1 MAKSFE
7 AKQAGSK
14 PDQELRRLTVL
25 FCDIV
30 GSTELGAELDIE
42 DYCALIDDFKDL
54 CQRRI
59 DEAGGWLAQF
69 QGDGVLAY
77 FGYPAVFEDP
87 ARRAVHAGLAIV
99 GELKTRRFRLP
110 SQGESRLSA
119 RVAVHTGPVVTSRD
133 SEPSPQLPE
142 GVAINIAKKIQKFA
156 PDNGVVITAETEELI
171 QRFFD
176 LEGPTSVAVDQVKN
190 DLLIY
195 KVIGERPKRRPAA
208 PSFNANLPPIVARYG
223 ELQLIDDRW
232 EMAHQGLGQ
241 CVLLIGEAGIGK
253 SRLIHEF
260 KRRNAIDDEAWYE
273 IRCTPDTADS
283 AFFPFR
289 EFLASRLSGAPTADL
304 RSVRRQAVAHLKE
317 IGLRSESNEQ
327 ALLSLLGAL
336 PRTTGSERVLPAVIR
351 QRINQFLISYFLAC
365 SENRA
370 LVLVFED
377 LHWSDASTREII
389 QSLALRCR
397 NASILIVCAQR
408 PEAGH
413 PTSSRADVTSLVL
426 NPLAPQHVKELVDNL
441 SSDHEISAQ
450 RAEQIFQLTGGNPLF
465 VEQYIAS
472 SAGYRKDDGQTPTT
486 PRRDELGPAPEQIP
500 STLQEL
506 MAYRLE
512 QLGDAKRVAQCA
524 SVLGQYIHPHILQRV
539 LDVETDEFDR
549 MIESLVRSD
558 ILAYTGETLLPKLR
572 FRHALI
578 REAAYGTLL
587 GSQRRELHRRIAS
600 QLVREQPNND
610 LIPHE
615 VIARH
620 FALAK
625 DPRQSIAHWEQAA
638 AHASAR
644 FANDEALSHLR
655 EALAQVPALPVG
667 EAEQSEIE
675 IREALTVPLEAMRGW
690 AADETES
697 NLKRLLNL
705 QASRSDEFGVFSVYH
720 GLCSMHG
727 IRGEVTQGLGYAEKM
742 QTIADRT
749 GDLAL
754 RVLSLRVSGILYFLI
769 ADFTTS
775 LRSFEEMAS
784 LYTDEIRERVS
795 AYYPANPM
803 AVGHAF
809 SALALAIMG
818 DEKESLA
825 VLAKARDAISSG
837 KDEFTRAYVEGFAS
851 SVFLA
856 LGKYEA
862 GIASASTCL
871 SLSKKNSFDYW
882 TSWAKITLGYGRLA
896 THPQEL
902 GALTLIEEG
911 LNAYRST
918 GSRQLLPYAIGLFA
932 DALIKSGN
940 DERALDVIQDLERE
954 RRDNEVSFFDDFNS
968 KLIAWRKN
976 RSS

>member
-1 MAKSFE
+1 MAEPCK
-7 AKQAGSK
+7 AKRARSK
-14 PDQELRRLTVL
+14 PHQELRRLTVL

-42 DYCALIDDFKDL
+42 DYCALIDGFKEL
-54 CQRRI
+54 CQREI

-87 ARRAVHAGLAIV
+87 ARRAVHAGLSIV

-110 SQGESRLSA
+110 SQSERQLSA
-119 RVAVHTGPVVTSRD
+119 RVSAHTGPVVTAK
-133 SEPSPQLPE
+133 ENKPSAQLPE
-142 GVAINIAKKIQKFA
+142 GVSINIAKKVQQFA
-156 PDNGVVITAETEELI
+156 PDNGVVVTSATEELI
-171 QRFFD
+171 QRYFE
-176 LEGPTSVAVDQVKN
+176 LKGPMSVTIDQVKN
-190 DLLIY
+190 NLSIY
-195 KVIGERPKRRPAA
+195 EVTAERSKTQSAGR
-208 PSFNANLPPIVARYG
+208 SLDGNLPPIVARNG
-223 ELQLIDDRW
+223 ELQLVDDRW
-232 EMAHQGLGQ
+232 EMAQQGLGQ
-241 CVLLIGEAGIGK
+241 CILIVGEAGIGK

-260 KRRNAIDDEAWYE
+260 KRRNAIVDEAWYE
-273 IRCTPDTADS
+273 VRCTPDTADS

-289 EFLASRLSGAPTADL
+289 EFLASRLSGSALADL
-304 RSVRRQAVAHLKE
+304 RSIRRQAVVHLE
-317 IGLRSESNEQ
+317 ELGLLSESNEQ
-327 ALLSLLGAL
+327 VLLSLLGAL
-336 PRTTGSERVLPAVIR
+336 PRTTDSEPVLPAVIR
-351 QRINQFLISYFLAC
+351 QRINKFLIDYFLAC
-365 SENRA
+365 SENRP

-397 NASILIVCAQR
+397 NASVLIVCAQR
-408 PEAGH
+408 PEASH
-413 PTSSRADVTSLVL
+413 HSSGRADVTSLVL
-426 NPLAPQHVKELVDNL
+426 NPLPPLHVKELVDSL
-441 SSDHEISAQ
+441 SPDCEISEL
-450 RAEQIFQLTGGNPLF
+450 RAEQLFQLTGGNPLF

-472 SAGYRKDDGQTPTT
+472 SGGYQKDDVEPSTR
-486 PRRDELGPAPEQIP
+486 PRGNGVGIAPEQIP
-500 STLQEL
+500 PTLQEL
-506 MAYRLE
+506 LAYRLD
-512 QLGDAKRVAQCA
+512 QLGDAKIVAQCA
-524 SVLGQYIHPHILQRV
+524 SVLGQYIHPHILQSV
-539 LDVETDEFDR
+539 LDVEVADFDR
-549 MIESLVRSD
+549 AIESLVRSD

-578 REAAYGTLL
+578 REAAYETLL
-587 GSQRRELHRRIAS
+587 GSQKRELHGRTAE
-600 QLVREQPNND
+600 QLVQEQPNND

-620 FALAK
+620 FALAQ

-655 EALAQVPALPVG
+655 EALAQVPALSAG

-697 NLKRLLNL
+697 NLKRLLDL
-705 QASRSDEFGVFSVYH
+705 QASRSDEVGVFSVYH

-727 IRGEVTQGLGYAEKM
+727 IRGEVAKGLGYAEKM

-769 ADFTTS
+769 ADFPTS
-775 LRSFEEMAS
+775 LRLFEEMAS
-784 LYTDEIRERVS
+784 LYTDEFRERVS
-795 AYYPANPM
+795 AYYPANPI
-803 AVGHAF
+803 AVGYAF

-818 DEKESLA
+818 DEKKSLA
-825 VLAKARDAISSG
+825 ALAKARDAISSG

-856 LGKYEA
+856 LGKYDA

-896 THPQEL
+896 THPDEH

-918 GSRQLLPYAIGLFA
+918 GSRQLLPYAIGLFG

-940 DERALDVIQDLERE
+940 DERALAVIQDLERE

>member
-1 MAKSFE
+1 MAKSGK
-7 AKQAGSK
+7 AKRTKSRPQ
-14 PDQELRRLTVL
+14 QELRRLTVL
-25 FCDIV
+25 FCDMV
-30 GSTELGAELDIE
+30 GSTELGAQLDIE
-42 DYCALIDDFKDL
+42 DYCAVINDFKEL
-54 CQRRI
+54 CQRQI

-77 FGYPAVFEDP
+77 FGYPARFEDP

-99 GELKTRRFRLP
+99 EELKSRRFRLP
-110 SQGESRLSA
+110 SQGERQLCA
-119 RVAVHTGPVVTSRD
+119 RVSVHTGPVVTAPEGQS
-133 SEPSPQLPE
+133 SEQLPE
-142 GVAINIAKKIQKFA
+142 GVSINIAKKIQQFA
-156 PDNGVVITAETEELI
+156 RDNCVVVTSETEELI
-171 QRFFD
+171 QRYFD
-176 LEGPTSVAVDQVKN
+176 LEGPRSVVIDQVKN
-190 DLLIY
+190 ELLIY
-195 KVIGERPKRRPAA
+195 EVTAERATTQLGVRA
-208 PSFNANLPPIVARYG
+208 FEGNLPPFVARYG
-223 ELQLIDDRW
+223 ELQLVDDRW
-232 EMAHQGLGQ
+232 EMARQGLGQ
-241 CVLLIGEAGIGK
+241 CVLLVGEAGIGK

-273 IRCTPDTADS
+273 VRCTPDTADS

-289 EFLASRLSGAPTADL
+289 EFLASRLSGPDLADL
-304 RSVRRQAVAHLKE
+304 RSVRHQAEAHLKE
-317 IGLRSESNEQ
+317 LGLLSESNEQ

-336 PRTTGSERVLPAVIR
+336 PRTADSEPVLPAVIR
-351 QRINQFLISYFLAC
+351 QRINRFLIDYFLAC
-365 SENRA
+365 SESRS

-377 LHWSDASTREII
+377 LHWADASTREII

-397 NASILIVCAQR
+397 NASVLIVCAQR
-408 PEAGH
+408 PEAAH
-413 PTSSRADVTSLVL
+413 PSSGRADVTSLVL
-426 NPLAPQHVKELVDNL
+426 NPLPPLHVKELVDNL
-441 SSDHEISAQ
+441 SPDCEISEL
-450 RAEQIFQLTGGNPLF
+450 RAEQLFQLTGGNPLF

-472 SAGYRKDDGQTPTT
+472 SGRYRADSADSPT
-486 PRRDELGPAPEQIP
+486 APGRGEVGGTAEQIP
-500 STLQEL
+500 PTLHEL

-539 LDVETDEFDR
+539 LDDEVADFDR
-549 MIESLVRSD
+549 AIENLVRSD

-578 REAAYGTLL
+578 REAAYETLL
-587 GSQRRELHRRIAS
+587 GSQRRELHRRIAE
-600 QLVREQPNND
+600 QLVQEQPNND

-620 FALAK
+620 FALAQ
-625 DPRQSIAHWEQAA
+625 DPRRSIAHWEQAA
-638 AHASAR
+638 THASAR

-655 EALAQVPALPVG
+655 EALAQVNALPAE
-667 EAEQSEIE
+667 EAEESEIE

-697 NLKRLLNL
+697 NLNRLLEL
-705 QASRSDEFGVFSVYH
+705 QASRSDEVGVFGVYH
-720 GLCSMHG
+720 GLSSMHG
-727 IRGEVTQGLGYAEKM
+727 IRGEVTKALGYAEKM
-742 QTIADRT
+742 QTIADRS

-769 ADFTTS
+769 ADFQTS
-775 LRSFEEMAS
+775 LRLMEDMAN
-784 LYTDEIRERVS
+784 LYTDEFRERVS
-795 AYYPANPM
+795 AYYPANPL
-803 AVGHAF
+803 AVGYAF

-851 SVFLA
+851 SVLLA
-856 LGKYEA
+856 LDRYDA
-862 GIASASTCL
+862 AIASASTCL

-896 THPQEL
+896 TRPQEH

-918 GSRQLLPYAIGLFA
+918 GSRQLLPYAMGLFA

-940 DERALDVIQDLERE
+940 DERALAVIQDLERE

-968 KLIAWRKN
+968 KLAAWRKN